1 MLKDPE
7 NKILVGPLFNV
18 EYQKRLIEYTNKYP
32 NIKKLVAS
40 DSAYKNIVYE
50 FGLDVKTI
58 NKNDFYLFKKLIS
71 SFLMP
76 KTGAGRECDLLECEK
91 EELKAQPLLSC
102 FENLNS

>member
-1 MLKDPE
+1 MSILLLFLFFDRLYLVTRQLSEEGLEKSSLKE
-7 NKILVGPLFNV
+7 
-18 EYQKRLIEYTNKYP
+18 
-32 NIKKLVAS
+32 
-40 DSAYKNIVYE
+40 
-50 FGLDVKTI
+50 
-58 NKNDFYLFKKLIS
+58 LIS